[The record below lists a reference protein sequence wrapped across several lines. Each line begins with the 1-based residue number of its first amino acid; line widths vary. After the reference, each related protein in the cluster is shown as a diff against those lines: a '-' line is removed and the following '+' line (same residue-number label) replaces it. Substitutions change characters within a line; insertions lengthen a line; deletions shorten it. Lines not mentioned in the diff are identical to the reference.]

1 MKKIII
7 GDGSRSR
14 RFVFPSQEIVVYQ
27 TYSFCGRAFAKTIG
41 RAKTFRR
48 LKKRQII
55 KKLSIPGKPS
65 EQKPMLQRLRQ
76 LFAPIFNNSVKMD
89 FSEVKQGLEA
99 GSILLIDVRNPDE
112 VRNLGK
118 IPGSHNIPCK

>member
-14 RFVFPSQEIVVYQ
+14 RFVFPSQEIVVDQ

-48 LKKRQII
+48 LKND
-55 KKLSIPGKPS
+55 KL
-65 EQKPMLQRLRQ
+65 
-76 LFAPIFNNSVKMD
+76 
-89 FSEVKQGLEA
+89 
-99 GSILLIDVRNPDE
+99 
-112 VRNLGK
+112 
-118 IPGSHNIPCK
+118 